1 MNQENQIGFFG
12 QLKIA
17 CFQPRKYKSLLEKK
31 TGNHVRFFIVLFLFL
46 VFVETVIPF
55 AAWNASVGGFRNLF
69 LNRVP
74 EFKLA
79 DGEMT
84 IASPISFD
92 IGGILHVTVNS
103 DKEAFSAK
111 DFQEEYQ
118 EEFLIS
124 KTNIMIKIG
133 QNMSNVELSS
143 LKDMTMTN
151 QDLVEMFPFIKG
163 MLIMYFVISLLAK
176 VIQYLLAALIFGL
189 FCRTGVRSPD
199 GKFLSIR
206 DAFVIGLYAKTF
218 FAILTSL
225 NICLGYLISSFWMM
239 MLSVFGTIDYIYRA
253 ELWILQPE
261 PRR

>member
-17 CFQPRKYKSLLEKK
+17 CFQPRRYKSLLEKK
-31 TGNHVRFFIVLFLFL
+31 TGSHVRYFIVLFLLL
-46 VFVETVIPF
+46 VLVDTVIPF
-55 AAWNASVGGFRNLF
+55 AAWNVSVGGFRNLF
-69 LNRVP
+69 LERVP

-79 DGEMT
+79 EGEMT

-92 IGGILHVTVNS
+92 IGGVLHVTVDS
-103 DKEAFSAK
+103 EKESYTAK
-111 DFQEEYQ
+111 DFKEEYQ

-124 KTNIMIKIG
+124 KNNIMIKVG

-143 LKDMTMTN
+143 LKDVTMTN
-151 QDLVEMFPFIKG
+151 QDLVEMIPLIKG
-163 MLIMYFVISLLAK
+163 MLVMYFVLSLLAK
-176 VIQYLLAALIFGL
+176 VLQYVIVGVAFGL
-189 FCRTGVRSPD
+189 FCRAGVRTTD
-199 GKFLSIR
+199 GKFLSVREAII
-206 DAFVIGLYAKTF
+206 IGLYAKTF

-253 ELWILQPE
+253 ELWMLQPE
-261 PRR
+261 LHR